1 MKYIYIFLA
10 MACLTACSNE
20 PQEINYS
27 KDVCDF
33 CKMTIM
39 DKQFATQCISA
50 KGKVYKF
57 DDVFCLN
64 KFLKNGGVWKTEIEG
79 IYFTDYAQKHGWI
92 KTDKVLFLKSDSL
105 RSPMGG
111 NIAAF
116 NSKED
121 RENTNK
127 RLNGELLSWDDI
139 KPQ

>member
-1 MKYIYIFLA
+1 MKNIYIFLA
-10 MACLTACSNE
+10 IVFMSACSHE

-27 KDVCDF
+27 KDICDF

-39 DKQFATQCISA
+39 DKRFATQCISS
-50 KGKVYKF
+50 KGKVFKF

-64 KFLKNGGVWKTEIEG
+64 KFLKNGGVWKTEIKG
-79 IYFTDYAQKHGWI
+79 IYFSDYPVKHGWI
-92 KTDKVLFLKSDSL
+92 KSDKVLLLKSDSL

-116 NSKED
+116 NSKDD

-127 RLNGELLSWDDI
+127 QLKGELLTWDDI

>member
-1 MKYIYIFLA
+1 MKYIYLFLA
-10 MACLTACSNE
+10 IACMVACSNE

-27 KDVCDF
+27 KDICVF

-39 DKQFATQCISA
+39 DKRFAAQCISS

-64 KFLKNGGVWKTEIEG
+64 KFLKNGGVWKTEIKG
-79 IYFTDYAQKHGWI
+79 IYFTDYTAKPGWI
-92 KTDKVLFLKSDSL
+92 PSDKVMLLKSDSL

-111 NIAAF
+111 NIAGF
-116 NSKED
+116 SSKDD

-127 RLNGELLSWDDI
+127 QLKGELLSWDDI